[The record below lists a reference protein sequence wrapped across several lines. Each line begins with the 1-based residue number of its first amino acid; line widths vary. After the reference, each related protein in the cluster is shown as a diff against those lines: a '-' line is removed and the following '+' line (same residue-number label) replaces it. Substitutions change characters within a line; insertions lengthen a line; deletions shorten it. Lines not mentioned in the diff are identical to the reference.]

1 MNKDMD
7 ASKDSWSQLGKDYFR
22 QARINVDGLRMR
34 EALTGENDVLE
45 QFFDVEHVF
54 DSTRPTAKLLIP

>member
-7 ASKDSWSQLGKDYFR
+7 VSKDSWSQLGKDYLR
-22 QARINVDGLRMR
+22 QARINVNGIRMR

-54 DSTRPTAKLLIP
+54 DSTRPSAK